1 MLSSFHGDYFHAEN
15 LRYFQIPSS
24 DTENPA
30 MLLDVSILALEPEF
44 ENQKFPRYVA
54 FAESQNIISNVI
66 LQKFQ
71 QNQKQFYKK
80 VWKPNFWVIFDHL
93 WSFLPK
99 GDFSQKPS
107 SVTQFQDIFWT
118 ERQMEVPK
126 DRETQINK
134 TLPAT
139 ARGWLDE
146 FLKGLAKIG

>member
-44 ENQKFPRYVA
+44 ENEKFPGYVA

-80 VWKPNFWVIFDHL
+80 V
-93 WSFLPK
+93 
-99 GDFSQKPS
+99 
-107 SVTQFQDIFWT
+107 
-118 ERQMEVPK
+118 
-126 DRETQINK
+126 
-134 TLPAT
+134 
-139 ARGWLDE
+139 
-146 FLKGLAKIG
+146 

>member
-30 MLLDVSILALEPEF
+30 MLLDVSILNF
-44 ENQKFPRYVA
+44 QKFPRYVA

-80 VWKPNFWVIFDHL
+80 V
-93 WSFLPK
+93 
-99 GDFSQKPS
+99 
-107 SVTQFQDIFWT
+107 
-118 ERQMEVPK
+118 
-126 DRETQINK
+126 
-134 TLPAT
+134 
-139 ARGWLDE
+139 
-146 FLKGLAKIG
+146 

>member
-30 MLLDVSILALEPEF
+30 MLLDVSILNF
-44 ENQKFPRYVA
+44 QKFPRYVA

>member
-15 LRYFQIPSS
+15 LRYFQISSS

-30 MLLDVSILALEPEF
+30 MLLDGSILNF
-44 ENQKFPRYVA
+44 QKFPRYVA

-126 DRETQINK
+126 DRETQINR

>member
-15 LRYFQIPSS
+15 PRYFQIPSS

-30 MLLDVSILALEPEF
+30 MLLDGSILNF
-44 ENQKFPRYVA
+44 QKFPRYVA

-80 VWKPNFWVIFDHL
+80 VWKPNFWVIVDHL